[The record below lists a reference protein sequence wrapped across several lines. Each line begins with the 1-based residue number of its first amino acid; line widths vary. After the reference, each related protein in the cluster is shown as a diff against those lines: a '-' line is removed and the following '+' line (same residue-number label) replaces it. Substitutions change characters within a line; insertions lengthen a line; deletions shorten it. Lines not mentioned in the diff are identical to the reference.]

1 MLTVEKDN
9 GACTRGIGFELKALR
24 FVREEILDESV
35 TVRLTQSREVLRD
48 ISASLVQVIRIEGK
62 IHLLWVTGAEEENWS
77 HENGS

>member
-1 MLTVEKDN
+1 
-9 GACTRGIGFELKALR
+9 
-24 FVREEILDESV
+24 LDECV

-48 ISASLVQVIRIEGK
+48 IAASLVQVIRIEGK